1 MNKTLLLSIISSLA
15 LSCSD
20 PNTIGLEVQPL
31 SDKIVIGSADFDNF
45 SVQNQSEDSLRT
57 DKAINLILGEI
68 NDPVF
73 GSNIGTFKTQIL
85 LTENNI
91 NLGNNPI
98 VDSVILSYSYSGYY
112 GDLEEFNELDVAQI
126 YIDLY
131 KDSFYYSNSYDI
143 TLGNID
149 NVDSYN
155 LSEDSEDPFLRV
167 KLKDDF
173 GQQILNLGTDALKD
187 NESFLQEFNGISFF
201 AQAENTMLYLNPN
214 GSNSFLK
221 IYYSN
226 EDSNSDTLS
235 LDFELGGDAARMNLF
250 NQKNESDLL
259 QDQESTYIQSM
270 SGYKTKFSI
279 NNIDSIKALLERK
292 VINKVSIIFNVKP
305 GSQTDYQAHDK
316 LALVRVNEDGNNVF
330 LSDYTID
337 GDAYFGGDL
346 IDNKYEF
353 SITRYFYQ
361 LINNSS
367 YTSELYLLPAG
378 AVINSNRTILDK
390 DTRIEIFYS
399 EL

>member
-155 LSEDSEDPFLRV
+155 LSENSEDPFLRV

>member
-1 MNKTLLLSIISSLA
+1 MNKILLLSIISSLA

-73 GSNIGTFKTQIL
+73 GSNIGTFMTQIL

-112 GDLEEFNELDVAQI
+112 GDLEEFNELDIAQI
-126 YIDLY
+126 YIDLH

-143 TLGNID
+143 SLGNID

-155 LSEDSEDPFLRV
+155 LSENSEDPFLRV
-167 KLKDDF
+167 KLTNDF
-173 GQQILNLGTDALKD
+173 GQQILDLGTDALKD
-187 NESFLQEFNGISFF
+187 NTSFLQEFNGISFF
-201 AQAENTMLYLNPN
+201 AQAENTMLYFNPN

-226 EDSNSDTLS
+226 DDSNSDTLS

-250 NQKNESDLL
+250 NQKNESDLIE
-259 QDQESTYIQSM
+259 DQSSTYIQSM
-270 SGYKTKFSI
+270 SGYKTKISI

-292 VINKVSIIFNVKP
+292 VINKVSIIFNVKS
-305 GSQTDYQAHDK
+305 GSQTAYQAHDK

-390 DTRIEIFYS
+390 DTRIDIFYS

>member
-1 MNKTLLLSIISSLA
+1 MDI
-15 LSCSD
+15 
-20 PNTIGLEVQPL
+20 
-31 SDKIVIGSADFDNF
+31 
-45 SVQNQSEDSLRT
+45 
-57 DKAINLILGEI
+57 
-68 NDPVF
+68 
-73 GSNIGTFKTQIL
+73 
-85 LTENNI
+85 
-91 NLGNNPI
+91 
-98 VDSVILSYSYSGYY
+98 
-112 GDLEEFNELDVAQI
+112 AQI
-126 YIDLY
+126 YIDLH

-143 TLGNID
+143 SLGNID

-155 LSEDSEDPFLRV
+155 LSDNSEDPFLRV
-167 KLKDDF
+167 KLTNDF
-173 GQQILNLGTDALKD
+173 GQQILNLGADALKD

-201 AQAENTMLYLNPN
+201 AQAENTMLYFNPN

-226 EDSNSDTLS
+226 DDSNSDTLS

-250 NQKNESDLL
+250 NQKNESDIL
-259 QDQESTYIQSM
+259 QDQSSTYIQSM
-270 SGYKTKFSI
+270 SGYKTKISI
-279 NNIDSIKALLERK
+279 NKIDSIKELLKSK
-292 VINKVSIIFNVKP
+292 VINKVSIIFNVKS

-316 LALVRVNEDGNNVF
+316 LALVRVNEEGNNVF
-330 LSDYTID
+330 LSDYTIE

-378 AVINSNRTILDK
+378 AVINSNRTILDS
-390 DTRIEIFYS
+390 DINIEIYYS

>member
-1 MNKTLLLSIISSLA
+1 MNKILLLSIISSLA

-305 GSQTDYQAHDK
+305 GSQTEYQAHDK

-390 DTRIEIFYS
+390 DIRIDIFYS

>member
-1 MNKTLLLSIISSLA
+1 MNKILLLSIISTLA

-31 SDKIVIGSADFDNF
+31 SDKIVIGSADFDSF
-45 SVQNQSEDSLRT
+45 SVQNKSEDSLRT

-112 GDLEEFNELDVAQI
+112 GDLQEFNELDIAQI
-126 YIDLY
+126 YIDLH

-143 TLGNID
+143 SLGNID

-155 LSEDSEDPFLRV
+155 LSDNSEDPFLRV
-167 KLKDDF
+167 KLTNDF
-173 GQQILNLGTDALKD
+173 GQQILNLGADALKD

-201 AQAENTMLYLNPN
+201 AQAENTMLYFNPN

-226 EDSNSDTLS
+226 DDSNSDTLS

-250 NQKNESDLL
+250 NQKNESDIL
-259 QDQESTYIQSM
+259 QDQSSTYIQSM
-270 SGYKTKFSI
+270 SGYKTKISI
-279 NNIDSIKALLERK
+279 NKIDSIK
-292 VINKVSIIFNVKP
+292 
-305 GSQTDYQAHDK
+305 
-316 LALVRVNEDGNNVF
+316 
-330 LSDYTID
+330 
-337 GDAYFGGDL
+337 
-346 IDNKYEF
+346 
-353 SITRYFYQ
+353 
-361 LINNSS
+361 
-367 YTSELYLLPAG
+367 EL
-378 AVINSNRTILDK
+378 
-390 DTRIEIFYS
+390 
-399 EL
+399 